1 MEIPYTTDARPDTGV
16 TNPTLGIWLFLSS
29 EIMLFGSLF
38 SAYALIRGGADQWP
52 DQGSVLS
59 VPLGALNTA
68 LLVLSSVTLGRALSA
83 LRGSPDRIKTGGAD
97 LYGPRTYRLFMGAT
111 ILLGIVFLGIKGF
124 EWNDKLAHGLLPSTN
139 NFLGLYF
146 TMTGVHALHLAAGI
160 LVNAYLW
167 GPGMRLWRTDPGRY
181 VGRIA
186 VARLYWNFV
195 DAVWIAL
202 FAVLY
207 LS

>member
-1 MEIPYTTDARPDTGV
+1 
-16 TNPTLGIWLFLSS
+16 
-29 EIMLFGSLF
+29 MLFGSLF
-38 SAYALIRGGADQWP
+38 SAYALIRSGADQWP
-52 DQGSVLS
+52 DQSSVLS
-59 VPLGALNTA
+59 VPLGAINTA

-83 LRGSPDRIKTGGAD
+83 LRSGSGR
-97 LYGPRTYRLFMGAT
+97 YRWLMGTT

-124 EWNDKLAHGLLPSTN
+124 EWNDKLAHGLLPSTS

-146 TMTGVHALHLAAGI
+146 TMTGVHAAHLAAGI

-167 GPGMRLWRTDPGRY
+167 GPGMRMWRAQPERYAGR
-181 VGRIA
+181 VA

-207 LS
+207 LL

>member
-1 MEIPYTTDARPDTGV
+1 MEIPYTTTARTDTGV

-38 SAYALIRGGADQWP
+38 SAYVLIRSGADTWP
-52 DQGSVLS
+52 DQSSVLS
-59 VPLGALNTA
+59 VPLGAINTV

-83 LRGSPDRIKTGGAD
+83 LRTGSGAD
-97 LYGPRTYRLFMGAT
+97 LYGPPKYRLFMSIT
-111 ILLGIVFLGIKGF
+111 ILLGVVFLGIKAF
-124 EWNDKLAHGLLPSTN
+124 EWSEKLSHGLRPSTN

-146 TMTGVHALHLAAGI
+146 TMTGIHAAHLAAGI
-160 LVNAYLW
+160 LVNAYLR
-167 GPGMRLWRTDPGRY
+167 GPGMRMWREQPERY
-181 VGRIA
+181 TGRIA

-202 FAVLY
+202 FVVLY
-207 LS
+207 LL